1 MGGLRLGNEF
11 IKTYFPGSAL
21 YTSTPTWGPHNKMPK
36 LMGTEVKHYRY
47 YDAKN
52 ICVDFEGMKA
62 DFESAEAGSVMLI

>member
-1 MGGLRLGNEF
+1 
-11 IKTYFPGSAL
+11 
-21 YTSTPTWGPHNKMPK
+21 MPK

-62 DFESAEAGSVMLI
+62 DFESAKEGSVMLI